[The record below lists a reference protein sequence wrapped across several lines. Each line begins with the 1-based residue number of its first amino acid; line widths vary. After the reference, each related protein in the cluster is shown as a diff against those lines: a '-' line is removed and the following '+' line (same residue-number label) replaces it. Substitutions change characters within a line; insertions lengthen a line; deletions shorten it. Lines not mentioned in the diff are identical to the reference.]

1 MSAFVFSRVI
11 LASLQDAGRFFMLSG
26 GVALPPSRERSTPG
40 YRSCKPSAWPA
51 GDAFEGSDIFRRL
64 AFPLVA
70 VDHRATGSLAFDPG
84 TLLRSASEPRARRS
98 RATALHLAEVT
109 L

>member
-1 MSAFVFSRVI
+1 MSAFIFSRVI
-11 LASLQDAGRFFMLSG
+11 LASLQDAGRSFTFSG
-26 GVALPPSRERSTPG
+26 GVALFVRFTTG
-40 YRSCKPSAWPA
+40 YGSCKPSACSA
-51 GDAFEGSDIFRRL
+51 LEAFGDADVFRWL
-64 AFPLVA
+64 PVSVVA
-70 VDHRATGSLAFDPG
+70 VDRRATGSLAFDPG